1 MKAAIRKKYCL
12 PDQIKI
18 DEVKDLVP
26 QDREVLIKVHTT
38 TVSRTDCA
46 TLTAQP
52 FIMRF
57 LLGFFKPRKIVL
69 GTDFAGEVIAVG
81 KLVQSFKVGDRV
93 FGFNDEGAASQAEY
107 MLSVTDTIF
116 PIPKKISY
124 EIAAASV
131 EGAHYAYS
139 FINKVDLQAGQQVL
153 IHGATGAIGSAL
165 LQFVR
170 QYDVKITA
178 TSTTNNMELV
188 YSLGADKIYDYSKT
202 DFTEQDDRYDFIFD
216 AVGKSTYSQCKHLLK
231 ERGIYMS
238 SELGPYSQNVF
249 YPFLTIFSRKK
260 VVFPAPYSIQETIPY
275 ISNLLKNNKFS
286 PVIDRAYALDNI
298 AEAYEYVLT
307 GNKTGNVIMHV
318 NDRETS

>member
-12 PDQIKI
+12 PDQIKL
-18 DEVKDLVP
+18 DQVKDLVP
-26 QDREVLIKVHTT
+26 QDREVLIKVHAT

-46 TLTAQP
+46 TLTAKP

-57 LLGFFKPRKIVL
+57 LLGFFKPRKIIL
-69 GTDFAGEVIAVG
+69 GTDFAGEVVAVG
-81 KLVQSFKVGDRV
+81 KLVQSFKAGDRV

-124 EIAAASV
+124 TTAAASI

-139 FINKVDLQAGQQVL
+139 FIHKVDLQAGQQVM

-165 LQFVR
+165 LQLVR

-178 TSTTNNMELV
+178 TSSTKNMDLV

-202 DFTEQDDRYDFIFD
+202 DFTEQDDRFDFIFD

-231 ERGIYMS
+231 ERGIYIS

-249 YPFLTIFSRKK
+249 YPLITMFSGKK
-260 VVFPAPYSIQETIPY
+260 VVFPAPYSTQETIPY
-275 ISNLLKNNKFS
+275 ISNLLSKNKFS
-286 PVIDRAYALDNI
+286 PVIDRAYALDDI
-298 AEAYEYVLT
+298 AEAYEYVLA
-307 GNKTGNVIMHV
+307 GNKTGNVIMHI
-318 NDRETS
+318 NNRETS